1 MLNMDPLLSERAR
14 PYFEKAQKLAPLIR
28 EYADRAEREAQ
39 MPREVA
45 DAFHDAGLFRILLP
59 RKMGGGEL
67 TIPDSLRL
75 CEEVS
80 RIDGSAGW
88 NLAICSSSPLFGY
101 NLSHAAFEKIYGDP
115 LGVSA
120 GSLNPV
126 TTQVVAADGGW
137 RFSGKA
143 TYASA
148 SAHATYLMAAGL
160 VLRDGAP
167 QIVDGVPVMRAGVF
181 PIKHAKILNTWSTAG
196 MRGTGSN
203 DCVFDNVFVPDDFTF
218 DWLNAK
224 SPWQHGPFE
233 NIPLQL
239 QFVGNLVCVVLGT
252 ARHALDSLNEIAQAK
267 VPAASRATLR
277 ERPIA
282 QIQFAQAEGLLN
294 AARAYFYNCND
305 EIWRK
310 GEAGESFSIH
320 DRALARLAVVTAA
333 KLAVQAVD
341 LVADAAGMNSAQTS
355 CPIERCWRDVHT
367 ATQHVLMN
375 TARFEVVGRVLFGL
389 DPGSPVI

>member
-1 MLNMDPLLSERAR
+1 MDRLLSERAR
-14 PYFEKAQKLAPLIR
+14 PYFEKAQKLAPIIR
-28 EYADRAEREAQ
+28 EHADRAERDAQ
-39 MPREVA
+39 MPREVI
-45 DAFHDAGLFRILLP
+45 DAFHDAGLLRIHIP
-59 RKMGGGEL
+59 RNMGGGEL

-75 CEEVS
+75 CEEVA

-88 NLAICSSSPLFGY
+88 NLAICSGGPMFGY
-101 NLSHAAFEKIYGDP
+101 NLSRAAFEKIYGDP

-120 GSLNPV
+120 GSLNPA
-126 TTQVVAADGGW
+126 TTRVVPADGGW

-148 SAHATYLMAAGL
+148 SGHATYLMAAGM

-167 QIVDGVPVMRAGVF
+167 EMVDGFPMMRAGLF

-203 DCVFDNVFVPDDFTF
+203 DCEFDNVFVPDEFTF

-224 SPWQHGPFE
+224 SPWQRGPFQ

-239 QFVGNLVCVVLGT
+239 QFVGGLVSVVLGT

-267 VPAASRATLR
+267 VPAATRATLR
-277 ERPIA
+277 ERPLA
-282 QIQFAQAEGLLN
+282 QIQYAQAEGLLH
-294 AARAYFYNCND
+294 AARAYFYGCND

-310 GEAGESFSIH
+310 GETGKSFSIQ
-320 DRALARLAVVTAA
+320 DRAHARLAVVTAA

-375 TARFEVVGRVLFGL
+375 TSRFEVVGRVLFGL

>member
-1 MLNMDPLLSERAR
+1 MDRLLSERAR
-14 PYFEKAQKLAPLIR
+14 PYFERAQKLAPIIR
-28 EYADRAEREAQ
+28 ENADRAERDAQ

-45 DAFHDAGLFRILLP
+45 DAFREAGLFRMLVP
-59 RKMGGGEL
+59 REMGGGEL

-80 RIDGSAGW
+80 RFDGSAGW
-88 NLAICSSSPLFGY
+88 NLAICSGGPLFGY
-101 NLSHAAFEKIYGDP
+101 NLSRAAFEKIFGDP
-115 LGVSA
+115 RGVSA

-126 TTQVVAADGGW
+126 TTRVVAVDGGW

-148 SAHATYLMAAGL
+148 SAHATYLLAAGI
-160 VLRDGAP
+160 VVRDGAP
-167 QIVDGVPVMRAGVF
+167 HFVDGVPMLRGGVF
-181 PIKHAKILNTWSTAG
+181 PIEHAKILNTWSTAG

-203 DCVFDNVFVPDDFTF
+203 DCVFDNVFVPDEFTF

-224 SPWQHGPFE
+224 SPWRRGPLG
-233 NIPLQL
+233 NIPLPL
-239 QFVGNLVCVVLGT
+239 QFVGNLACVVLGT
-252 ARHALDSLNEIAQAK
+252 ARHALDTLNEIAQVK
-267 VPAASRATLR
+267 LPAATRGTLR

-282 QIQFAQAEGLLN
+282 QIQFAQAEGLLH
-294 AARAYFYNCND
+294 AARAYFYSCND

-310 GEAGESFSIH
+310 GEAGESFSIE
-320 DRALARLAVVTAA
+320 DRAHARLAVVTAA

>member
-1 MLNMDPLLSERAR
+1 MDLQLLSEDAR
-14 PYFEKAQKLAPLIR
+14 PYFEKVQRLAPIIR
-28 EYADRAEREAQ
+28 EHADRAEREAQ

-45 DAFHDAGLFRILLP
+45 EAFHEAGLFRILIP
-59 RKMGGGEL
+59 RQMGGGEL
-67 TIPDSLRL
+67 TIPDSLRII
-75 CEEVS
+75 EEVA

-88 NLAICSSSPLFGY
+88 NLAICSGGPLFGY
-101 NLSHAAFEKIYGDP
+101 NLSRAAFEEIYGDP
-115 LGVSA
+115 RGVSA
-120 GSLNPV
+120 GSLNPM

-137 RFSGKA
+137 RLSGKA
-143 TYASA
+143 TYASG
-148 SAHATYLMAAGL
+148 SAHATWLMAAGI

-167 QIVDGVPVMRAGVF
+167 QIVDGAPVLRAGLF
-181 PIKHAKILNTWSTAG
+181 SIKHAKILNTWSTAG

-203 DCVFDNVFVPDDFTF
+203 DCVYENVVVPDEFTF

-224 SPWQHGPFE
+224 SSWQRGPLAS
-233 NIPLQL
+233 IPLQL
-239 QFVGNLVCVVLGT
+239 QLAGGLVSVVLGT
-252 ARHALDSLNEIAQAK
+252 ARHALDTLNEIAQAK
-267 VPAASRATLR
+267 VPAATRATLR

-282 QIQFAQAEGLLN
+282 QIQFAQAEGLLR

-310 GEAGESFSIH
+310 GEAGESFSIQ
-320 DRALARLAVVTAA
+320 DRAHARLAVVTAA

-367 ATQHVLMN
+367 ASQHVLMN

>member
-1 MLNMDPLLSERAR
+1 MDRLISERAR
-14 PYFEKAQKLAPLIR
+14 PYFEKAQKLAPIIR
-28 EYADRAEREAQ
+28 EHADRAEREAQ
-39 MPREVA
+39 IPREVV

-75 CEEVS
+75 CEEVA

-88 NLAICSSSPLFGY
+88 NLAICSGGPMFGY
-101 NLSHAAFEKIYGDP
+101 NLSRAAFEKIYGDP
-115 LGVSA
+115 LGLSA
-120 GSLNPV
+120 GSLNPA
-126 TTQVVAADGGW
+126 TTRVVAADGGW

-143 TYASA
+143 TYASG
-148 SAHATYLMAAGL
+148 SGHATYLMAAGM

-167 QIVDGVPVMRAGVF
+167 QMVDGFPMMRAGLF
-181 PIKHAKILNTWSTAG
+181 PIKQAKILNTWSTAG

-203 DCVFDNVFVPDDFTF
+203 DCEFENVLVPDEFTF

-224 SPWQHGPFE
+224 SPWQRGPFE

-239 QFVGNLVCVVLGT
+239 QFVGGLVSVVLGT
-252 ARHALDSLNEIAQAK
+252 ARHALDALSEIAQAK
-267 VPAASRATLR
+267 VPAAARATLR
-277 ERPIA
+277 ERPLA
-282 QIQFAQAEGLLN
+282 QIQFAQAEGLLH
-294 AARAYFYNCND
+294 AARAYFYSCND

-310 GEAGESFSIH
+310 GEAGESFNIQ
-320 DRALARLAVVTAA
+320 DRAHARLAVVTAA

-341 LVADAAGMNSAQTS
+341 LVADAAGMNSALTS
-355 CPIERCWRDVHT
+355 SPIERCWRDVHT

-375 TARFEVVGRVLFGL
+375 TSRFEVVGRVLFGL

>member
-1 MLNMDPLLSERAR
+1 MDRLISERAR
-14 PYFEKAQKLAPLIR
+14 PYFEKAQKLAPIIR
-28 EYADRAEREAQ
+28 EHADRAEREAQ
-39 MPREVA
+39 MPREVI

-75 CEEVS
+75 CEEVAC
-80 RIDGSAGW
+80 IDGSTGW
-88 NLAICSSSPLFGY
+88 NLAICSGGPMFGY
-101 NLSHAAFEKIYGDP
+101 NLSRAAFEKIYGDP

-120 GSLNPV
+120 GSLNPA
-126 TTQVVAADGGW
+126 TTRVVPADGGW

-143 TYASA
+143 TYASG
-148 SAHATYLMAAGL
+148 SGHATYLMAAGM

-167 QIVDGVPVMRAGVF
+167 EMVDGFPMMRAGLF
-181 PIKHAKILNTWSTAG
+181 PINHAKILNTWSTAG

-203 DCVFDNVFVPDDFTF
+203 DCVFEDVFVSDEFTF
-218 DWLNAK
+218 DWMNAK
-224 SPWQHGPFE
+224 SPWQRGPFE

-239 QFVGNLVCVVLGT
+239 QFVGGLVSVVLGT
-252 ARHALDSLNEIAQAK
+252 ARHALDALNEIAQAK
-267 VPAASRATLR
+267 VPAAARATLR
-277 ERPIA
+277 ERPLA
-282 QIQFAQAEGLLN
+282 QIQYAQAEGLLH
-294 AARAYFYNCND
+294 AARAYFYSCND

-310 GEAGESFSIH
+310 GEAGESFSIQ
-320 DRALARLAVVTAA
+320 DRAHARLAVVTAA

-341 LVADAAGMNSAQTS
+341 LVADAAGMNAALTS
-355 CPIERCWRDVHT
+355 SPIERCWRDVHT

-375 TARFEVVGRVLFGL
+375 TTRFEVVGRVLFGL

>member
-1 MLNMDPLLSERAR
+1 MDRLLSEQAR
-14 PYFEKAQKLAPLIR
+14 PYFEKAQKLAPIIR
-28 EYADRAEREAQ
+28 AHADRAEREAQ
-39 MPREVA
+39 MPREVV
-45 DAFHDAGLFRILLP
+45 DAFHETGLLRILIP
-59 RKMGGGEL
+59 RRMGGGEL
-67 TIPDSLRL
+67 TIPDTLRIT
-75 CEEVS
+75 EEVA

-88 NLAICSSSPLFGY
+88 NFAICAGGPLFGY
-101 NLSHAAFEKIYGDP
+101 NLSRAAFETIYGDP
-115 LGVSA
+115 RGVSA
-120 GSLNPV
+120 GSLNPA

-137 RFSGKA
+137 RFSGRA

-148 SAHATYLMAAGL
+148 SAHATWLMAAGI
-160 VLRDGAP
+160 VMRDGAP
-167 QIVDGVPVMRAGVF
+167 QFVDGAPLLRAGLF

-203 DCVFDNVFVPDDFTF
+203 DCVFENVPVPDEFTF

-224 SPWQHGPFE
+224 SPWQRGPLA

-239 QFVGNLVCVVLGT
+239 QFVGGLVSVVLGT
-252 ARHALDSLNEIAQAK
+252 ARHALDTLNEIAQAK
-267 VPAASRATLR
+267 VPAAARGTLR
-277 ERPIA
+277 ARPIA
-282 QIQFAQAEGLLN
+282 QIQFAQAEGLLG
-294 AARAYFYNCND
+294 AARAYFYDCND

-310 GEAGESFSIH
+310 GEAGESFSIQ
-320 DRALARLAVVTAA
+320 DRAHARLAVVTAA

-375 TARFEVVGRVLFGL
+375 TARFEVVGRVLLGL

>member
-1 MLNMDPLLSERAR
+1 MDDSLSNNALS
-14 PYFEKAQKLAPLIR
+14 YIEKIKKIAPIIR
-28 EYADRAEREAQ
+28 DHADRAEREAQ

-45 DAFHDAGLFRILLP
+45 DAFLDAGLFRIMLP
-59 RKMGGGEL
+59 REMGGGEL

-75 CEEVS
+75 YEEVA
-80 RIDGSAGW
+80 RIDGSAAW
-88 NLAICSSSPLFGY
+88 NLAICSGGPLFGH
-101 NLSHAAFEKIYGDP
+101 NLSRTAFENIFGDP
-115 LGVSA
+115 RGVSA
-120 GSLNPV
+120 GSLNPA
-126 TTQVVAADGGW
+126 TTRVVAEKGGW

-148 SAHATYLMAAGL
+148 SAHATYLMAAGM

-167 QIVDGVPVMRAGVF
+167 EMVDGFPTMRAGMF
-181 PIKHAKILNTWSTAG
+181 PIKEAKILNTWSTAG

-203 DCVFDNVFVPDDFTF
+203 DCVFENVFVPDEFTF

-224 SPWQHGPFE
+224 SAWQRGPFA

-239 QFVGNLVCVVLGT
+239 QFVGGFVSVVLGT
-252 ARHALDSLNEIAQAK
+252 ARHALDTLNEIAQAK
-267 VPAASRATLR
+267 VPAATRATLR

-282 QIQFAQAEGLLN
+282 QIQYAQAKGLLH
-294 AARAYFYNCND
+294 AARAYFYECND

-310 GEAGESFSIH
+310 GVAGESFSIE
-320 DRALARLAVVTAA
+320 DRAHARLAVVTAA
-333 KLAVQAVD
+333 KLAAQAVD
-341 LVADAAGMNSAQTS
+341 LIAEIAGMNAAQTS

-375 TARFEVVGRVLFGL
+375 TSRFEVVGRVLFGL

>member
-1 MLNMDPLLSERAR
+1 MDSLLSERAR
-14 PYFEKAQKLAPLIR
+14 PYSAKIQEIAPIIR
-28 EYADRAEREAQ
+28 EHANRAEQAAQ
-39 MPREVA
+39 MPREVV
-45 DAFHDAGLFRILLP
+45 DSFHDAGLFRILIP
-59 RKMGGGEL
+59 RAMDGAEL

-75 CEEVS
+75 TEEIA

-88 NLAICSSSPLFGY
+88 NFAICAGGPLFGY
-101 NLSHAAFEKIYGDP
+101 NLSRSAFEKIYGDP
-115 LGVSA
+115 RGVSA
-120 GSLNPV
+120 GSLNPM
-126 TTQVVAADGGW
+126 TTEIVAAEGGW
-137 RFSGKA
+137 RLSGKA

-160 VLRDGAP
+160 VMRDGAP
-167 QIVDGVPVMRAGVF
+167 QFIDGAPVLRAGLF
-181 PIKHAKILNTWSTAG
+181 PIKHAKILDTWSTAG
-196 MRGTGSN
+196 MRATGSN
-203 DCVFDNVFVPDDFTF
+203 DCVYENVFVPDEFTF

-224 SPWQHGPFE
+224 SSWQRGPFA

-239 QFVGNLVCVVLGT
+239 QFVGNLVAVVLGT
-252 ARHALDSLNEIAQAK
+252 ARHALDTLNEIAQAK
-267 VPAASRATLR
+267 VPAASRGTLR

-282 QIQFAQAEGLLN
+282 QTQFAQAEGLLN

-310 GEAGESFSIH
+310 GEAGASFSIQ
-320 DRALARLAVVTAA
+320 DRAHARLAVVTAA
-333 KLAVQAVD
+333 KLAQQAVD
-341 LVADAAGMNSAQTS
+341 LVADAAGMNAAQKS
-355 CPIERCWRDVHT
+355 CAIERCWRDVHT

>member
-1 MLNMDPLLSERAR
+1 MDRLISERAR
-14 PYFEKAQKLAPLIR
+14 PYFEKAQKLAPIIR
-28 EYADRAEREAQ
+28 EHADRAEREAQ
-39 MPREVA
+39 IPREVV

-75 CEEVS
+75 CEEVA
-80 RIDGSAGW
+80 RIDGSTGW
-88 NLAICSSSPLFGY
+88 NLAICSGGPMFGY
-101 NLSHAAFEKIYGDP
+101 NLSRAAFEKIYGDP
-115 LGVSA
+115 LGLSA
-120 GSLNPV
+120 GSLNPA
-126 TTQVVAADGGW
+126 TTRVVPADGGW

-143 TYASA
+143 TYASG
-148 SAHATYLMAAGL
+148 SGHATYLMAAGM

-167 QIVDGVPVMRAGVF
+167 QMVDGFPMMRAGLF

-203 DCVFDNVFVPDDFTF
+203 DCVFEDVFVPDEFTF
-218 DWLNAK
+218 DWMNAK
-224 SPWQHGPFE
+224 SPWQRGPFE

-239 QFVGNLVCVVLGT
+239 QFVGGLVSVVLGT
-252 ARHALDSLNEIAQAK
+252 ARHALDAFNEIAQAK
-267 VPAASRATLR
+267 VPAAARATLR
-277 ERPIA
+277 ERPLA
-282 QIQFAQAEGLLN
+282 QIQFAQAEGLLQ
-294 AARAYFYNCND
+294 AARAYFYSCND

-310 GEAGESFSIH
+310 GEAGESFSIQ
-320 DRALARLAVVTAA
+320 DRAHARLAVVTAA

-341 LVADAAGMNSAQTS
+341 LVADAAGMNSALTS
-355 CPIERCWRDVHT
+355 SPIERCWRDVHT

-375 TARFEVVGRVLFGL
+375 TTRFEVVGRVLFGL

>member
-1 MLNMDPLLSERAR
+1 MDQLLSEHAR
-14 PYFEKAQKLAPLIR
+14 SYFEKVQKLAPIIR
-28 EYADRAEREAQ
+28 EHADRAEREAQ

-45 DAFHDAGLFRILLP
+45 DAFHEAGLLRILVP
-59 RKMGGGEL
+59 RQMGGGEL
-67 TIPDSLRL
+67 TIPDSLRIT
-75 CEEVS
+75 EEVA
-80 RIDGSAGW
+80 RIDASAGW
-88 NLAICSSSPLFGY
+88 NLAICAGGPLFGY
-101 NLSHAAFEKIYGDP
+101 NLSRAAFETIYGDP
-115 LGVSA
+115 RGVSA
-120 GSLNPV
+120 GSLNPA
-126 TTQVVAADGGW
+126 TTQVVAAEGGW
-137 RFSGKA
+137 RLSGKA

-148 SAHATYLMAAGL
+148 SAHATWLMAAGI
-160 VLRDGAP
+160 VMRDGAP
-167 QIVDGVPVMRAGVF
+167 QIVDGAPVLRAGLF

-203 DCVFDNVFVPDDFTF
+203 DCVFENVFVPDEFTF

-224 SPWQHGPFE
+224 SSWQRGPLA

-239 QFVGNLVCVVLGT
+239 QFVGGLVSVVLGT
-252 ARHALDSLNEIAQAK
+252 ARHALDTLNEIAQAK
-267 VPAASRATLR
+267 VPAATRATLR

-282 QIQFAQAEGLLN
+282 QTQFAQAEGLLR

-310 GEAGESFSIH
+310 GEASESFSIQ
-320 DRALARLAVVTAA
+320 DRAHARLAVVTAA

>member
-1 MLNMDPLLSERAR
+1 MDRLLSERAR
-14 PYFEKAQKLAPLIR
+14 PYFEKAQKLAPIIR

-45 DAFHDAGLFRILLP
+45 DAFHDSGLFRILVP
-59 RKMGGGEL
+59 RNMDGGEL

-80 RIDGSAGW
+80 RIDALTGW
-88 NLAICSSSPLFGY
+88 NLAICVGGPMFGY
-101 NLSHAAFEKIYGDP
+101 NLSRAAFDKIFSDP
-115 LGVSA
+115 RGVSA
-120 GSLNPV
+120 GSLNPM
-126 TTQVVAADGGW
+126 TTQVIAADGGW

-167 QIVDGVPVMRAGVF
+167 QIVDGLPLMRAGVF

-203 DCVFDNVFVPDDFTF
+203 DCVFENVPVPDEFTF

-224 SPWQHGPFE
+224 SPWQRGPFE
-233 NIPLQL
+233 SIPLQL
-239 QFVGNLVCVVLGT
+239 QFVGNLVSVVLGT
-252 ARHALDSLNEIAQAK
+252 ARHALDTFNEIAQAK
-267 VPAASRATLR
+267 VPAATRATLR

-282 QIQFAQAEGLLN
+282 QTQYAQAEGLLN

-310 GEAGESFSIH
+310 GEAGESFSIE
-320 DRALARLAVVTAA
+320 DRAHARLAVVTAA